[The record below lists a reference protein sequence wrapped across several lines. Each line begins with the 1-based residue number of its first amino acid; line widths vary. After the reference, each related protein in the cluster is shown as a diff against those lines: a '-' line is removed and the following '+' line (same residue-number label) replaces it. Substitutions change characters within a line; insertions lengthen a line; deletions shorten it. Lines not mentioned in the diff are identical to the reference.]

1 MAKVTEDRGLTTI
14 QVSVE
19 TRELLKKLGRKGETY
34 DEIISELA
42 RVEIERRRR
51 AHEFTL
57 TD

>member
-1 MAKVTEDRGLTTI
+1 MTKVTEDRELTTI

-19 TRELLKKLGRKGETY
+19 TRERLKKLGTKGETY

-42 RVEIERRRR
+42 RIEIERRRR
-51 AHEFTL
+51 ADEFTL